1 MVTQQ
6 MISVDDIAVPA
17 KDRAAD
23 VETLR
28 DRLDSINDKA
38 EIALAV
44 AVIALLLIL
53 LATGERK

>member
-53 LATGERK
+53 AASREGK